1 MAQVKEKKRKLDYVE
16 FQEGSFF
23 KGVLKHKDPLLISG
37 NFDGEI
43 YSASFLDVAASSV
56 MNAHIHAKEVDFSGK
71 INGNITAD
79 EKVILRSGSKVIG
92 NIKTIKL
99 EIEEGVI
106 FDGQSE
112 MLPEDTSQQNQ

>member
-1 MAQVKEKKRKLDYVE
+1 MAQVKDKKKKLDYVE
-16 FQEGSFF
+16 FQEGSVF

-43 YSASFLDVAASSV
+43 YSESFLDVATSSV
-56 MNAHIHAKEVDFSGK
+56 LNAHIHAKEVDFSGK
-71 INGNITAD
+71 INGNIISE

-92 NIKTIKL
+92 NIKTTRL
-99 EIEEGVI
+99 EIEEGVV

-112 MLPEDTSQQNQ
+112 MMSVDTSQQSQ